1 MTLMLGR
8 LMRRRPWSRRE
19 APSCSTE
26 EGEEEEEEEEEERR
40 STEISPRGHP
50 KTQVTPHD
58 RWRKEI
64 GKGEED

>member
-26 EGEEEEEEEEEERR
+26 EGEEEEEEEEERR